1 MKGVNVYTPL
11 GQAAPVARF
20 IDGLDPRLRDKL
32 IRQLIELPNTPRASL
47 REPHFKHFTLERYR
61 DLYELRARG
70 KVLVRIIFTI
80 LPNGEILLLH
90 AFIKRQSRDTMQAL
104 EQALSIMAQVRDRPE
119 LAAEY
124 IAREETAALPYAVPP
139 GKVPGYPS
147 TQF

>member
-32 IRQLIELPNTPRASL
+32 IRQLIELPNTPRANL

-80 LPNGEILLLH
+80 RPNGEILLLH

-104 EQALSIMAQVRDRPE
+104 EQSLNILARLRERPE
-119 LAAEY
+119 LAIEY
-124 IAREETAALPYAVPP
+124 IVKEEKP
-139 GKVPGYPS
+139 
-147 TQF
+147 

>member
-1 MKGVNVYTPL
+1 MKGIKVYTPPER
-11 GQAAPVARF
+11 AAPVARF
-20 IDGLDPRLRDKL
+20 IDDLEPKLRDKL
-32 IRQLIELPNTPRASL
+32 IRQLIELPNTPRANL

-104 EQALSIMAQVRDRPE
+104 EQALSVMAQVRDRPE
-119 LAAEY
+119 MAAEY
-124 IAREETAALPYAVPP
+124 IVREEHT
-139 GKVPGYPS
+139 
-147 TQF
+147 

>member
-1 MKGVNVYTPL
+1 MKGVNVYKPL

-20 IDGLDPRLRDKL
+20 IDGLEPRLRDKL
-32 IRQLIELPNTPRASL
+32 IRQLIELPNTPRANL

-70 KVLVRIIFTI
+70 KVLVRVIFTI
-80 LPNGEILLLH
+80 RPNGEILLLH

-104 EQALSIMAQVRDRPE
+104 EQALSVMAQVRNRPE

-124 IAREETAALPYAVPP
+124 SVREE
-139 GKVPGYPS
+139 GI
-147 TQF
+147 

>member
-1 MKGVNVYTPL
+1 MKGVT
-11 GQAAPVARF
+11 
-20 IDGLDPRLRDKL
+20 DGLDPRLRDKL
-32 IRQLIELPNTPRASL
+32 IRQLIELPNTPRANL

-80 LPNGEILLLH
+80 RPNGEILLLH

-104 EQALSIMAQVRDRPE
+104 EQALSVMAQVRDRPE

-124 IAREETAALPYAVPP
+124 IVREEHT
-139 GKVPGYPS
+139 
-147 TQF
+147 